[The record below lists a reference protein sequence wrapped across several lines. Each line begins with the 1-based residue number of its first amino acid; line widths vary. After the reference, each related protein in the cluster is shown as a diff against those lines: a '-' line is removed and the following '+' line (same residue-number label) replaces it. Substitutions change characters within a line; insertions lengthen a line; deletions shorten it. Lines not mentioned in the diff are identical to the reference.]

1 MFNYLNNEYEEWK
14 NISTDMGYN
23 SSEDCVFSY
32 ICSLLTDVC
41 NLLYTDFI
49 NKTQTI
55 NRGIFIHMNIFFKI
69 AAGIVGGV
77 AIIASLGGFN
87 KNSEKKAESRIEDS
101 DEIPDEIFDGGIDY
115 NPQKKGESI
124 QRKTEQNV
132 RSLQEGLSK
141 ASNVLGHI
149 SIICNSIVKMFYEDP
164 CIRTNPTTIIC

>member
-1 MFNYLNNEYEEWK
+1 MFNYLNNEKRKWK
-14 NISTDMGYN
+14 SINTSKGYN
-23 SSEDCVFSY
+23 SSEDYVFSY
-32 ICSLLTDVC
+32 ICSLLSDVC
-41 NLLYTDFI
+41 KADFI
-49 NKTQTI
+49 KKTQI
-55 NRGIFIHMNIFFKI
+55 IKRGIFIHMNIFFKI

-87 KNSEKKAESRIEDS
+87 KNSEKKSESRIEES
-101 DEIPDEIFDGGIDY
+101 DEIPDEIFDGNIDY

-132 RSLQEGLSK
+132 RNLQEGLSK

-164 CIRTNPTTIIC
+164 CIRTNPSTIIC

>member
-1 MFNYLNNEYEEWK
+1 MFNYLNNEKGKWK
-14 NISTDMGYN
+14 NIDTSKGYN

-32 ICSLLTDVC
+32 ICSLLSDVC
-41 NLLYTDFI
+41 KTDFT

-55 NRGIFIHMNIFFKI
+55 KRGIFIHMNIFFKI

-87 KNSEKKAESRIEDS
+87 KNSEKKAESRIEGS
-101 DEIPDEIFDGGIDY
+101 DEIPDEIFDGNIDY

-132 RSLQEGLSK
+132 RNLQEGLSK

-164 CIRTNPTTIIC
+164 CIRTNPSTIIC